1 MGGLPVFGNLYI
13 QRHLDEKDSDIPNT
27 GGYRKDVL
35 AESTCASLVCR
46 MFCG

>member
-27 GGYRKDVL
+27 GGYRK
-35 AESTCASLVCR
+35 ESTCASLVCR